1 MATSVAT
8 APERGGAIDLTL
20 WYPAKQDGS
29 PELFGDSKIFKGVPA
44 RRNASFADGTFPVV
58 LLAHGGLRS
67 NPGLAGWIAA
77 YLAARGRFVV
87 QVHAPQLT
95 EADAAAAVAE
105 VWLRPTDISA
115 ALSAVEA
122 DPALAT
128 HLDLDKVGVVG
139 FFLGGTS
146 ALAVAGT
153 RLDADRYKQ
162 SCDQPGTDPD
172 CRWFAKHG
180 VDLHQIDDAL
190 VSKFHLDSRIKVAVA
205 VNPELSTSLAADSL
219 AGIKIPVQVIAL
231 GQPQPEYSVLQDQ
244 IPNARSAII
253 SDAVPFSAFS
263 QCTSKSSAILAEEGE
278 DDAICRDGESRS
290 REQIQAEIGSIIEA
304 ALAAEF
310 RK

>member
-1 MATSVAT
+1 MVAT
-8 APERGGAIDLTL
+8 AAERGKAIDLTV

-29 PELFGDSKIFKGVPA
+29 SELFGDSKIFKGVPV
-44 RRNASFADGTFPVV
+44 RRNASFADGAFPIV

-77 YLAARGRFVV
+77 DLAARGRFVI

-105 VWLRPTDISA
+105 VWLRPADLTA
-115 ALSAVEA
+115 ALTAVEA
-122 DPALAT
+122 DPALAA

-146 ALAVAGT
+146 ALAVAGA
-153 RLDADRYKQ
+153 RLDAERYKQ

-180 VDLHQIDDAL
+180 VDLHQVDAAA
-190 VSKFHLDSRIKVAVA
+190 VSKSHLDSRVKVAIA
-205 VNPELSTSLAADSL
+205 VNPELSASFTVESLGS
-219 AGIKIPVQVIAL
+219 IKIPVQVIAL
-231 GQPQPEYSVLQDQ
+231 GQPHPEYSILHEQ
-244 IPNARSAII
+244 IPNARSAVI

-263 QCTSKSSAILAEEGE
+263 QCTPKASFILAEEGE
-278 DDAICRDGESRS
+278 DDAICRDGGNRS
-290 REQIQAEIGSIIEA
+290 REGVQAEIAAIIEA
-304 ALAAEF
+304 ALAAAF
-310 RK
+310 QK